1 MAYLFRIVIQLVA
14 HKGFN
19 TGCEYATGGL
29 VMVYKGKVNADGL
42 ASLAALPK
50 LPHSRKRFWTNSKT
64 ITSAVW
70 VHLAGLAKIGDLFL
84 SETNFGDD
92 DLRSQEGMKT
102 LKSLG
107 LNKTKITDAEMPSL
121 AGMTS
126 LQDLGL
132 DDTRITD
139 TPPVNQRR
147 LHFFVESLS
156 SLRSYERFGFS
167 EESRA

>member
-1 MAYLFRIVIQLVA
+1 
-14 HKGFN
+14 
-19 TGCEYATGGL
+19 
-29 VMVYKGKVNADGL
+29 
-42 ASLAALPK
+42 
-50 LPHSRKRFWTNSKT
+50 
-64 ITSAVW
+64 
-70 VHLAGLAKIGDLFL
+70 
-84 SETNFGDD
+84 
-92 DLRSQEGMKT
+92 MKT

-121 AGMTS
+121 AGLTS